1 MFSGVSPL
9 LLVERRDSRECS
21 ALKLSI
27 QRFQPAERASGFAAF
42 LFLCGMFQ
50 HPEHVN
56 SGGDI
61 SRLFPVL
68 PPERRGGS
76 GECRA
81 LKLPIQS
88 FQPVESSSGFAAET
102 HGGGKKC
109 GAHHAEWFS
118 LAGLQQPC
126 CASPHRAAPSVH
138 PAARF
143 QQSKPPQTGTAFPYI
158 LILQSSYSNVP
169 AP

>member
-1 MFSGVSPL
+1 MFSRFCWWNAGTAGNAARSNCPYKGFNQ
-9 LLVERRDSRECS
+9 RN
-21 ALKLSI
+21 ALQAL
-27 QRFQPAERASGFAAF
+27 RLF
-42 LFLCGMFQ
+42 LFMCDVFLR
-50 HPEHVN
+50 PERVN

-143 QQSKPPQTGTAFPYI
+143 QQSKPPQTGTAS
-158 LILQSSYSNVP
+158 LTS
-169 AP
+169 